1 MVWVPLVTSK
11 LLLIVA
17 SLKFPFPAWV
27 PLMTMVPTAP
37 EEVIVQVPLEQ
48 LMVAGLLLPR
58 EIVTV
63 KPDVDEAVIPSGVAR
78 KVESG

>member
-1 MVWVPLVTSK
+1 
-11 LLLIVA
+11 
-17 SLKFPFPAWV
+17 
-27 PLMTMVPTAP
+27 MTMVPTAP

-48 LMVAGLLLPR
+48 LMVAGLLLPT

-63 KPDVDEAVIPSGVAR
+63 RPEVDDAVIPSEPAR

>member
-1 MVWVPLVTSK
+1 
-11 LLLIVA
+11 
-17 SLKFPFPAWV
+17 
-27 PLMTMVPTAP
+27 MTIVPTTP
-37 EEVIVQVPLEQ
+37 EEVIVHVPLEQ
-48 LMVAGLLLPR
+48 LIVAGLLLPR